1 MSNLERSHVLCVDD
15 EARVVEGLK
24 LHLRREY
31 EVHTA
36 LGGEEGLQK
45 LKELGGVAVV
55 ISDMRM
61 PGMDGATF
69 LKRVMTTYPDTSRIL
84 LTGEPGRDAAVSA
97 VNEGQI
103 YRFLTKPC
111 PPDQLKAAV
120 DAAVIQHK
128 LVNAERTLLQET
140 VIGCIQA
147 LVDVLAIVNPIAFG
161 RASRIKRLA
170 LGFAESCGCTGFWP
184 LEAAAMLSQL
194 GYVSLPT
201 ELVEKL
207 YYGERLT
214 PEEQVLAEGVP
225 EVAGK
230 LLSKIPR
237 LEPVLQILEA
247 ARASDE
253 QLQKLGDGTI
263 GLGARILLLALD
275 YDTLI
280 RRGEDNSAAVQMLLA
295 KQSRYGRSL
304 IEKFATFVGA
314 AAGTREILEM
324 PLRMVQ
330 PGMTIMQDVRT
341 HLGTLLIARGFDV
354 SPTFLER
361 LRNFGASILAERVKV
376 LAPQRANT
384 RGQQTPI

>member
-1 MSNLERSHVLCVDD
+1 MSNPKRSHVLCVDD

-24 LHLRREY
+24 LHLRKDY

-69 LKRVMTTYPDTSRIL
+69 LKRVMRTYPDASRIL
-84 LTGEPGRDAAVSA
+84 LTGDPGRDAVVAA
-97 VNEGQI
+97 VNDGQI

-120 DAAVIQHK
+120 DAAVIQHR
-128 LVNAERTLLQET
+128 LVNAERMMLQET

-170 LGFAESCGCTGFWP
+170 MQFAESLGCTGFWQ
-184 LEAAAMLSQL
+184 LEAATMLSQL
-194 GYVSLPT
+194 GYLSLPV

-214 PEEQVLAEGVP
+214 PEEQILADAVP

-230 LLSKIPR
+230 LLCHIPR
-237 LEPVLQILEA
+237 LEPVMQILEA

-253 QLQKLGDGTI
+253 QLHKLGDGTV
-263 GLGARILLLALD
+263 GLGARILMLALD
-275 YDTLI
+275 YDTRI
-280 RRGEDNSAAVQMLLA
+280 ARGGDGNSAIQTILA
-295 KQSRYGRSL
+295 KETRYGRSL
-304 IEKFATFVGA
+304 IETFAAFLGTA
-314 AAGTREILEM
+314 AAGTREILKI
-324 PLRMVQ
+324 PLHMVQ

-341 HLGTLLIARGFDV
+341 HLGTLLIARGFEV
-354 SPTFLER
+354 SPPFLER
-361 LRNFGASILAERVKV
+361 LRNLGASILAEQVSV
-376 LAPQRANT
+376 LAPQVRANV
-384 RGQQTPI
+384 